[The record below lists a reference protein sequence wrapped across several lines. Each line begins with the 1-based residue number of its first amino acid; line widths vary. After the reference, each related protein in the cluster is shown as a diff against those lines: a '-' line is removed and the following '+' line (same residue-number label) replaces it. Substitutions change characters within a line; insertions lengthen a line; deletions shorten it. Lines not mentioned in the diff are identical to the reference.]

1 MEMSR
6 RGKILAGVFGS
17 ALVLALGAT
26 ALYQGTLAKA
36 YRRQLEYAYQEAL
49 GQLASSTAAVA
60 VDLEK
65 ACYAGSQNA
74 VWEVSARLWRES
86 GTAKAALSAL
96 PVGEAGL
103 SGTSEFLSQVG
114 DYAMSLARGGSAADR
129 GKLADLLPYAQQLAQ
144 QTDLLESSVLS
155 GEVMVDGL
163 AFGYLDDDE
172 NGSAKQESPVVQA
185 AAAVE
190 EGDAQ
195 ATEPQG
201 GAGESAYAAME
212 EGFSGMP
219 RLIYD
224 GPFSSHLQDR
234 SPQMLANLSHVSR
247 QQARTAAATA
257 MGEDPAS
264 LQEEGDENG
273 TIPAYRFSCGD
284 KTAAVTKQGGYLL
297 YLAENTDPG
306 GQTIGLQQAKQSAR
320 DMLEALGYHDM
331 ESSYHEISGN
341 VCIFNFA
348 AFQNGV
354 VCYTDL
360 VKVGVAL
367 DSGRVVQLD
376 ARGYLMNH
384 HSRSLPAA
392 LVTQQD
398 AAGLLSPLLAVESCR
413 LALIPSAGQQE
424 RLCYEFLCRGQ
435 QDRRVLVYL
444 NTATGAEEDLL
455 LLQIGKNGTLTV

>member
-6 RGKILAGVFGS
+6 RQKILAGVFSS

-96 PVGEAGL
+96 PVDEAGL
-103 SGTSEFLSQVG
+103 GGTSEFLSQVG
-114 DYAMSLARGGSAADR
+114 DYAMSLARGGSTADR
-129 GKLADLLPYAQQLAQ
+129 SRLADLLPYAQQLAG

-155 GEVMVDGL
+155 GEIMVDGL
-163 AFGYLDDDE
+163 AFGYLDDNRAE
-172 NGSAKQESPVVQA
+172 LTGQKKSAVQA
-185 AAAVE
+185 AALE
-190 EGDAQ
+190 ESDPQ
-195 ATEPQG
+195 AAEPQG
-201 GAGESAYAAME
+201 SAGESAYAAME
-212 EGFSGMP
+212 EGFAGMP

-224 GPFSSHLQDR
+224 GPFSAHLQNR
-234 SPQMLANLSHVSR
+234 SPRMLANLSHVSLR
-247 QQARTAAATA
+247 QARAAAATA

-273 TIPAYRFSCGD
+273 TLPAYRFSCGD

-297 YLAENTDPG
+297 YLTENTDPG

-320 DMLEALGYHDM
+320 DMLDALGYHDL

-360 VKVGVAL
+360 IKVGVAL

-384 HSRSLPAA
+384 HVRNLPTVS
-392 LVTQQD
+392 VTQAE
-398 AAGLLSPLLAVESCR
+398 AAGLLSPLLRVESCR

-424 RLCYEFLCRGQ
+424 RLCYEFLCRGR

-444 NTATGAEEDLL
+444 NAATGAEEDLL
-455 LLQIGKNGTLTV
+455 LLQIGQNGTLTV